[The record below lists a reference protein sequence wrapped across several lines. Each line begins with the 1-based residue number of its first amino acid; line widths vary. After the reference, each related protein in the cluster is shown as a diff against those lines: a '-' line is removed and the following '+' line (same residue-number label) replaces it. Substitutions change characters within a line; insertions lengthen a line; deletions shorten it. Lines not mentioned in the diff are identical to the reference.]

1 MSLECSNTVSD
12 NHYLMPITIFPQ
24 RKNN

>member
-12 NHYLMPITIFPQ
+12 NHYLMPITIFQ
-24 RKNN
+24 QKKK